1 MQRLNIAVDVADA
14 VDYLHSRC
22 EPPVIH
28 CDLKPSNILLD
39 EDFVA
44 HVGDFG
50 LAKIVPEPAAEQR
63 MNSKSSVGIRGTI
76 GYIAPG
82 K

>member
-1 MQRLNIAVDVADA
+1 MVDVALA
-14 VDYLHSRC
+14 LDYLHNGQSM
-22 EPPVIH
+22 VD

-39 EDFVA
+39 EDMVA

-50 LAKIVPEPAAEQR
+50 IAKILVENKDATHAKTIE
-63 MNSKSSVGIRGTI
+63 GTI

-82 K
+82 MHVLRLIS